1 VKRRF
6 YKWGII
12 FIVLGIL
19 VGACGDASNDDG
31 ASTTTSN
38 DDTDTTESAEVP
50 GESTTS
56 APSASLDEVTI
67 LLPFP
72 LGIGWTGLVVGE
84 QLGFFEEENLSVTT
98 EAVDGGG
105 FVVQQVLAG
114 NVDYGLAA
122 ASEAIIAFNRDP
134 GMRAAFCNKSRNIFQ
149 ITVLDDSP
157 IETVSDLEG
166 TIMGISEAGGG
177 EVNILTAIL
186 EDAGLSVGEDVELL
200 PIGGAGPAAAVAIE
214 DGTVDAYTSSFPDI
228 INLRLSGVDLRDIT
242 PEEFDEQPGD
252 CFLVMESTLE
262 DPAKASIVERIS
274 RAWSKGSLY
283 AEKNP
288 EEALELACQTVPEG
302 CVDEEYA
309 ARYWEFNVASLSAS
323 EDVLPGQTSL
333 PGWEL
338 VAELLYRAGTT
349 ETLVDPA
356 PIISGGIIGEIS
368 DAWTSYDPEEV
379 G

>member
-1 VKRRF
+1 M
-6 YKWGII
+6 
-12 FIVLGIL
+12 
-19 VGACGDASNDDG
+19 
-31 ASTTTSN
+31 
-38 DDTDTTESAEVP
+38 
-50 GESTTS
+50 
-56 APSASLDEVTI
+56 DEVSI

-84 QLGFFEEENLSVTT
+84 QLGFFEDENLSITT
-98 EAVDGGG
+98 EATDGGG

-122 ASEAIIAFNRDP
+122 ASEAIIAYNRDP

-149 ITVLDDSP
+149 ITALEGSP
-157 IETVSDLEG
+157 IESVSDLQG
-166 TIMGISEAGGG
+166 TVMGISEAGGG

-228 INLRLSGVDLRDIT
+228 INLRLAGVDLRDIT

-252 CFLVMESTLE
+252 CFLVMEETLE
-262 DPAKASIVERIS
+262 DPAKADIVERIS

-283 AEKNP
+283 AENNP
-288 EEALELACQTVPEG
+288 EEALELACEAVPES

-309 ARYWEFNVASLSAS
+309 ARYWEFNVDSLSAS
-323 EDVLPGQTSL
+323 EDVLPGETSL

-338 VAELLYRAGTT
+338 VAQLLYSAGTT

-356 PIISGGIIGEIS
+356 PIISGGIIGEIR
-368 DAWTSYDPEEV
+368 DAWTSYDPSEV